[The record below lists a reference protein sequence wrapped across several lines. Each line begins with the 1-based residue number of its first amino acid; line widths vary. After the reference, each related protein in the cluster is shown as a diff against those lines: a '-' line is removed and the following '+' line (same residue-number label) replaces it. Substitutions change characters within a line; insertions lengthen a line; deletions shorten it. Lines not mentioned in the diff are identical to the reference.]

1 MAESIEATERNL
13 KRLGERVR
21 AGWSKLHA
29 AKQEHRDAVQRAL
42 LQQQK
47 QQEAGQVQENLKT
60 EIEKPKVEKPKVE
73 DTQEKQKP
81 RHRHGH

>member
-1 MAESIEATERNL
+1 MAESIEATERKL

-47 QQEAGQVQENLKT
+47 QQESGQAQEIAKT
-60 EIEKPKVEKPKVE
+60 EIVKSKVEKPKAE
-73 DTQEKQKP
+73 EAQQKQKP